1 MAKKFFYIIFS
12 FFLLIPNL
20 FGLTSSD
27 PQISLKKQ
35 NWIFEGLFGRYD
47 NSSLQRGL
55 QIYQEV
61 CSACHGMKRLR
72 FRELKDLGFT
82 DVQIKKYAETFEILD
97 GPNELGEMF
106 FRPGEP
112 SDTFVSPFKNKE
124 EAKASFGGAYP
135 PDLSLLTKTMKNGP
149 DYIYS
154 LLTGYEETPPQGFE
168 LIDGLYYNPYHD
180 GKVIAMPPPLY
191 DNVIEY
197 IDGTGASLH
206 QLSYDIVIFL
216 NWAAKPELQKRK
228 SLGLK
233 FLLFLIVL
241 TLLLYVTMKEIWSKI
256 EK

>member
-1 MAKKFFYIIFS
+1 MAKNFFYIIFS

-216 NWAAKPELQKRK
+216 NWAAEPELQKRK

>member
-1 MAKKFFYIIFS
+1 MIKKIFFIIFS
-12 FFLLIPNL
+12 FFLITNL
-20 FGLTSSD
+20 FAKEEI
-27 PQISLKKQ
+27 PLKKQ
-35 NWIFEGLFGRYD
+35 NWNFEGIFGRYD
-47 NSSLQRGL
+47 NSTLQRGL

-82 DVQIKKYAETFEILD
+82 NDQIKQYAKTFEILD
-97 GPNELGEMF
+97 GPNDLGEKF
-106 FRPGEP
+106 TRPGEP
-112 SDTFVSPFKNKE
+112 SDTFVSPYKNKE
-124 EAKASFGGAYP
+124 EAKATFGGSYP

-154 LLTGYEETPPQGFE
+154 LLTGYEENSPQDFE
-168 LIDGLYYNPYHD
+168 LTDGLYYNPYHD

-216 NWAAKPELQKRK
+216 NWAAEPELQKRK